1 MRCRHA
7 HGFSLLEVLSALA
20 LLSLLLLGVFY
31 GIRTATRS
39 VNTGSVALERND
51 QARSLQ
57 QFLRRDLLQARA
69 LPWKLDAQ
77 GQGVVFEGEP
87 RRMRFV
93 APLPGYLDRTG
104 PQLQTL
110 ALVDAGSGQWRLE
123 LDSAPLSPGGAGVGA
138 GAEVLAGAMSDGRFR
153 YYGREREGLEPR
165 WRDRWDVPARMPEL
179 VTIELDRERRSSGPA
194 QRDARE
200 RGADPTAW
208 LWLQAPIR
216 QSANAINVGALAKA
230 LPEAASP

>member
-1 MRCRHA
+1 MRRPGA
-7 HGFSLLEVLSALA
+7 RGFSLLEVLSALV

-39 VNTGSVALERND
+39 VNSGSAAMERND

-69 LPWKLDAQ
+69 IPWRKDAQ
-77 GQGVVFEGEP
+77 DNGVVFEGEP

-93 APLPGYLDRTG
+93 ASLPGYLDRAG

-110 ALVDAGSGQWRLE
+110 VLSDDGKGKLQLALG
-123 LDSAPLSPGGAGVGA
+123 SAPVAPGGAGVKVES
-138 GAEVLAGAMSDGRFR
+138 EVLVTGLGGGRFR
-153 YYGREREGLEPR
+153 YYGRDREGADAR
-165 WRDRWDVPARMPEL
+165 WRERWDIAGRMPDL
-179 VTIELDRERRSSGPA
+179 VSVELDRGFGDGVRSEG
-194 QRDARE
+194 DNM
-200 RGADPTAW
+200 TAW

-216 QSANAINVGALAKA
+216 QAPDAINVGALARA
-230 LPEAASP
+230 LPGTSKP

>member
-1 MRCRHA
+1 MRRSPA
-7 HGFSLLEVLSALA
+7 PGFSLLEVLSALA

-39 VNTGSVALERND
+39 VNTGSAVLERND

-69 LPWKLDAQ
+69 LPWKLDAK

-110 ALVDAGSGQWRLE
+110 TLVDAGKGRWRLE
-123 LDSAPLSPGGAGVGA
+123 LGSTQLSPGGAGVDVGN
-138 GAEVLAGAMSDGRFR
+138 EVLAGDMSDGRFR

-165 WRDRWDVPARMPEL
+165 WSDRWNASARMPEL
-179 VTIELDRERRSSGPA
+179 VTIELDRGPRAHDAGARSA
-194 QRDARE
+194 NDDRE
-200 RGADPTAW
+200 DGMAW

-216 QSANAINVGALAKA
+216 QSPNAINVGALAKA
-230 LPEAASP
+230 LPEGSSP